1 MKQQADKHPTLSL
14 SDKHECTTA
23 GCMANNCK
31 SSKKYVG
38 ASDLERHFIM
48 RLEALTVV
56 LVFWDVMLHHN

>member
-1 MKQQADKHPTLSL
+1 
-14 SDKHECTTA
+14 
-23 GCMANNCK
+23 MANNNCK

-48 RLEALTVV
+48 RVEALTVV